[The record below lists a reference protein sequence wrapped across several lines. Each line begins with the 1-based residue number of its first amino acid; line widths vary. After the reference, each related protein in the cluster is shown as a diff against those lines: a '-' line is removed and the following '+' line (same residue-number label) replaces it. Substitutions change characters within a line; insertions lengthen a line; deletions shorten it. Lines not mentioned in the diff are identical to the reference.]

1 MVDLE
6 VLVFEQNL
14 GKVLKKDLKEKI
26 KIKKLGIKI
35 KLFLFVKKSDGK
47 FKFLVVLLKLVG
59 LKEFLDKVFRVV
71 FFKKKEFVEKVV
83 KFIIIFE
90 VKVVCGEEKDKEIK
104 NVVNVFVFK
113 LVKIVI
119 VGLGII
125 KVIKFFIVF
134 LGFFVYLD
142 LCYIF
147 NYSNSKNVDVE
158 FFKRVWF
165 FYYVVSGNDFVVEE
179 FSWVVLDVL
188 LEGKVQ
194 WGSNMQ
200 VILILIY
207 DLEVMREWYQEI
219 YEKQ

>member
-1 MVDLE
+1 M
-6 VLVFEQNL
+6 

-125 KVIKFFIVF
+125 KMIKLFVVF

-188 LEGKVQ
+188 LEGKV
-194 WGSNMQ
+194 
-200 VILILIY
+200 
-207 DLEVMREWYQEI
+207 
-219 YEKQ
+219 